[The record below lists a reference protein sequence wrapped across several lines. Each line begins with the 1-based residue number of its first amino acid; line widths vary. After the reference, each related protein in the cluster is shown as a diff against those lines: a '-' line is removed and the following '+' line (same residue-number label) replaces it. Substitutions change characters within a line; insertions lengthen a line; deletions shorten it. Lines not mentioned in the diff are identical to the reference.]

1 MKWFI
6 RLYIIAAF
14 LLFIPTMTY
23 AANWEK
29 IDSSRK
35 ADWFFD
41 TDSIRYELKHDDLTN
56 QDVPDTTKI
65 TYWEKAVIPDKV
77 LEDAKKNAHKTHRIL
92 AAKYRLR
99 IITLSLPNRTFTVHE
114 SIQYTRYWIALF
126 HDTKESSE
134 RIVPGTRGE
143 KIYNLIREHARTHH
157 DQLVKNTYGN

>member
-1 MKWFI
+1 
-6 RLYIIAAF
+6 
-14 LLFIPTMTY
+14 LLTSTTY

-29 IDSSRK
+29 IDSTRK

-77 LEDAKKNAHKTHRIL
+77 LEDAKKNAYKTHKIL
-92 AAKYRLR
+92 ATKYRLR
-99 IITLSLPNRTFTVHE
+99 IITLSLPHRTFTVHE
-114 SIQYTRYWIALF
+114 SIQYTPYWIILF

-143 KIYNLIREHARTHH
+143 KIYNVIREYARTHY
-157 DQLVKNTYGN
+157 DQLVKNAYGN